1 MITKGGLGWYAF
13 YYIMVGVSAVEFF
26 SSLFTFWAQTG
37 AIYLAENPREAGA
50 TTGRTREALKNRV
63 TWIFALFIF
72 VYCGMEGNVIQS
84 LHSCFF
90 ITSLF
95 TGQLTDASM
104 YIVSLGGWIVVF
116 MTRVRNA
123 SSFVGGVAATGFWG
137 GMTVGRLF
145 LPFLTTR
152 VGELKSMILYL
163 CLTIIFELIFW
174 LVPNLVVSAVSAAI
188 LGVFIGPM
196 FPTAIVV
203 TTKLLPRC
211 LHVGTIGFGTSFG
224 GSGGAIF
231 PFIVGAIA
239 QAKGVRTL
247 QPIILSLCIVLT
259 VLWILLLRTPQ
270 KNSQEKDLKMAD
282 ETRNDDQ
289 VEA

>member
-13 YYIMVGVSAVEFF
+13 YYIMVGVSAVEFI
-26 SSLFTFWAQTG
+26 SSIYTFWAQTG

-50 TTGRTREALKNRV
+50 TTGRTREALKNKV

-72 VYCGMEGNVIQS
+72 VYC
-84 LHSCFF
+84 
-90 ITSLF
+90 
-95 TGQLTDASM
+95 
-104 YIVSLGGWIVVF
+104 VSLGGWIVVF

-123 SSFVGGVAATGFWG
+123 SSFVGGAAATGFWG

-145 LPFLTTR
+145 LSFLTTR
-152 VGELKSMILYL
+152 VGALRSMILYL
-163 CLTIIFELIFW
+163 CLTIVFELIFW
-174 LVPNLVVSAVSAAI
+174 LVPNLVVSAVSAVI

-203 TTKLLPRC
+203 TTELLPRS

-247 QPIILSLCIVLT
+247 QPVILSLCIVLT

-270 KNSQEKDLKMAD
+270 KDSKKLNLEKAD
-282 ETRNDDQ
+282 ETSDVNQ
-289 VEA
+289 VEG